1 MKKILVKDAQV
12 LLIDNQWKRE
22 QQKITNIDVDRMYKK
37 NEIKVKVDNE
47 VIEAMDRSRKLIKLR
62 HLTKKDHI
70 SRAELEICI
79 TKYWRVNAGRGNR
92 WENIP
97 G

>member
-22 QQKITNIDVDRMYKK
+22 QQKINNIDVDRMYKE
-37 NEIKVKVDNE
+37 NEIKVKEDNE
-47 VIEAMDRSRKLIKLR
+47 VIEVMNRTRKLIKLR
-62 HLTKKDHI
+62 PLTKKDHI